1 MATDIRHNLPPQV
14 TQALQRGNVIEA
26 IKLLRQH
33 MPQLGLA
40 EAKAMLDAL
49 QKEAVKVQAQAKAQ
63 TAAQH
68 AQHNPHVSRPHAPA
82 HTPIV
87 PPSPSDLS
95 PGEMPR
101 TSSGAV
107 FAGIFVAI
115 VVVLAAAVYFG
126 R

>member
-1 MATDIRHNLPPQV
+1 MSTDLRHNLPPQV
-14 TQALQRGNVIEA
+14 TQALQRGNFIEA

-40 EAKAMLDAL
+40 EAKALIDAL
-49 QKEAVKVQAQAKAQ
+49 QKEGVKVQAEARAHS
-63 TAAQH
+63 A
-68 AQHNPHVSRPHAPA
+68 AQHNPMASRPHGPA

-87 PPSPSDLS
+87 PPPPSHLS
-95 PGEMPR
+95 PGEVPR
-101 TSSGAV
+101 ASSGAV

-115 VVVLAAAVYFG
+115 VVVLAAAVYFS